1 MKVSDALFNPAN
13 MTVNVKNRK
22 PEKKPVTNVAPVSKG
37 DVTAED
43 FFIVGDGEFW
53 KESEKNIDV
62 CNNLK

>member
-43 FFIVGDGEFW
+43 YINHISYKKFIAIVR
-53 KESEKNIDV
+53 EKNIPFGV
-62 CNNLK
+62 